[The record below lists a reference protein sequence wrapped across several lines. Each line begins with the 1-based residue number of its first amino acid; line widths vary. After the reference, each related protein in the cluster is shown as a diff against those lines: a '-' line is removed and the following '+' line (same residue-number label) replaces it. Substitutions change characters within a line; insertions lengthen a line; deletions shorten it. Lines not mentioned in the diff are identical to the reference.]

1 MTAEAVM
8 AERKVAERALLVSEQ
23 RYQSLLAS
31 TNDYV
36 HPEWNLAEQACCGS
50 G

>member
-1 MTAEAVM
+1 MRTEVVM

-36 HPEWNLAEQACCGS
+36 RPGWNLAEQAGLGS